1 MIWELIICGVATI
14 AFAIIFNIPYQLLW
28 MIGLI
33 GITSWSVFSFLPVTG
48 VGPVPAAAVAAFTSA
63 LISHWCAR
71 KKRVPVTTFTI
82 PGIIPLVPGGRAYET
97 MLAFVQG
104 DYVEGLAQTAGT
116 LLQAGAI
123 AGGLAFALSIFS
135 IGRGVGQRYE
145 TNR

>member
-1 MIWELIICGVATI
+1 MVWELIICGIATI
-14 AFAIIFNIPYQLLW
+14 AFAIIFNIPYRLLW

-33 GITSWSVFSFLPVTG
+33 GMLSWSVYSLLPITG
-48 VGPVPAAAVAAFTSA
+48 VGPVPAAAVAASSA
-63 LISHWCAR
+63 LISHFAAR

-104 DYVEGLAQTAGT
+104 DYIEGLSQGAGT

>member
-1 MIWELIICGVATI
+1 MVWELIICGIATI
-14 AFAIIFNIPYQLLW
+14 AFAIIFNIPYRLLW

-33 GITSWSVFSFLPVTG
+33 GMLSWSVYSLLPITG
-48 VGPVPAAAVAAFTSA
+48 VGPVPAAAVAAFSSA
-63 LISHWCAR
+63 LISHFAAR

-104 DYVEGLAQTAGT
+104 DYIEGLSQGAGT